1 MNIRINALGRR
12 ELDDEICFRDV
23 DSSSSDISCNQAHK
37 LPLSITFKG
46 NLSLLLGYISMEDLT
61 TGFDVGV
68 KEDLVCILLGVC
80 EDNGLLMHSAIAE
93 YDVLNN
99 VKT

>member
-1 MNIRINALGRR
+1 M
-12 ELDDEICFRDV
+12 DDEICFRDV